1 MTDRRPS
8 EDVHHQLLQHL
19 NDNAAR
25 YRIMTHA
32 RAGKC
37 AEVSSL
43 RGTLLGQGAKA
54 LVCKVKGNGVN
65 QHVLAVLSAEQQA
78 DLSKIALA
86 FSAKKASLASPA
98 EADALTGCVFGAIP
112 PFSFHSQ
119 LSLIADPS
127 LFSQFAEIAFNAAS
141 LEKSII
147 LNSEDY
153 LRIARPR
160 LISFHRQAEDTTFPI
175 PPQPGS

>member
-1 MTDRRPS
+1 MTDQYPS
-8 EDVHHQLLQHL
+8 SDVHHQLLQL
-19 NDNAAR
+19 LDDSAAR
-25 YRIMTHA
+25 YRITHHA
-32 RAGKC
+32 KAGKC

-54 LVCKVKGNGVN
+54 LVCKVKGNGVS

-78 DLSKIALA
+78 DLGKIALA

-98 EADALTGCVFGAIP
+98 EVDALTGCVFGAIP

-119 LSLIADPS
+119 LTLIADPS
-127 LFSQFAEIAFNAAS
+127 LFSQYSEIAFNAAS

-160 LISFHRQAEDTTFPI
+160 LVSFHRQAEEQAFP
-175 PPQPGS
+175 PDSGS

>member
-1 MTDRRPS
+1 MTDKIPS
-8 EDVHHQLLQHL
+8 ADVHHQLLQLL
-19 NDNAAR
+19 NDNHAR
-25 YRIMTHA
+25 YRVMHHA

-37 AEVSSL
+37 ADVSAL

-65 QHVLAVLSAEQQA
+65 QHVLAVLSAGQQA
-78 DLSKIALA
+78 DLDKIALA
-86 FSAKKASLASPA
+86 FSGKKASLASPA
-98 EADALTGCVFGAIP
+98 EVKALTGCVFGAIP

-119 LSLIADPS
+119 LALIADPF
-127 LFSQFAEIAFNAAS
+127 LFSQFPEIAFNAAS

-153 LRIARPR
+153 LRIARPKPV
-160 LISFHRQAEDTTFPI
+160 SFHREAAEAAPQQ
-175 PPQPGS
+175 PPDPES

>member
-1 MTDRRPS
+1 MTDKIPS
-8 EDVHHQLLQHL
+8 SDVHHQLLQLL
-19 NDNAAR
+19 NDNEAR
-25 YRIMTHA
+25 YRVMHHA

-65 QHVLAVLSAEQQA
+65 QHVLAVLSAGQQA
-78 DLSKIALA
+78 DLRKIALA

-98 EADALTGCVFGAIP
+98 EVETLTRCLFGAIP

-119 LSLIADPS
+119 LTLIADPF
-127 LFSQFAEIAFNAAS
+127 LFSQFSEIAFNAAS

-160 LISFHRQAEDTTFPI
+160 LVSFHHHEDETT
-175 PPQPGS
+175 PPHSPEPES